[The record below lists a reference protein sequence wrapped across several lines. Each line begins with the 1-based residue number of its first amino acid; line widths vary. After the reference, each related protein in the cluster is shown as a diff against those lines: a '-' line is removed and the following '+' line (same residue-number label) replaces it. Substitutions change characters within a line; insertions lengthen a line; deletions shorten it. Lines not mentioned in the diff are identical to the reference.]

1 MSTTTTERIVQ
12 TLESVGYKRVPPP
25 LAIAGLTFD
34 FQAVFLGDER
44 SLDLILVADMAFD
57 DQRQLLRN
65 VEGVART
72 LDVIR
77 SKRPITLVLAGP
89 KPSGDV
95 LEAMSR
101 VCRVL
106 PINSAKT
113 EDIGSAVR
121 NSLAVLLPLEIP
133 NASAATAEPMK
144 HVEERSS
151 ELDADVRE
159 VIPVAQHGAN
169 AVQGALHKLLLQ
181 QLPTIAKEN
190 ER

>member
-12 TLESVGYKRVPPP
+12 TLEEVGYRRVPSP

-34 FQAVFLGDER
+34 FRAVFLGDSR

-57 DQRQLLRN
+57 DQQNLLRS

-72 LDVIR
+72 LDVIH

-89 KPSGDV
+89 KPTRDV
-95 LEAMSR
+95 LAAMSR

-106 PINSAKT
+106 LITSAKA
-113 EDIGSAVR
+113 EDKDSAVR
-121 NSLAVLLPLEIP
+121 NSLAVLLPLDIP
-133 NASAATAEPMK
+133 DTGAATAEPMK
-144 HVEERSS
+144 LVELRSS
-151 ELDADVRE
+151 QLDADIRD
-159 VIPVAQHGAN
+159 IISIALHGSN
-169 AVQGALHKLLLQ
+169 AVERALHKVLLR
-181 QLPTIAKEN
+181 QLTTIEKEN

>member
-1 MSTTTTERIVQ
+1 MILTPTGRIVG

-57 DQRQLLRN
+57 NQQTLLRS

-89 KPSGDV
+89 KPNAEV

-106 PINSAKT
+106 SISSAKS
-113 EDIGSAVR
+113 EDPDSAVR
-121 NSLAVLLPLEIP
+121 NSLAVLLPLKIP
-133 NASAATAEPMK
+133 SASAVTAEPMGQ
-144 HVEERSS
+144 VGQRSLTIDPEIRKLIGTSLRGADTVQS
-151 ELDADVRE
+151 E
-159 VIPVAQHGAN
+159 
-169 AVQGALHKLLLQ
+169 LHKLLIR
-181 QLPTIAKEN
+181 QLPTISKDCTE
-190 ER
+190 